1 MTRHESALMVEIS
14 DFEKVGDVQ
23 AEVIDRFQG
32 RIPSDIIELWQEY
45 GYGVFGHGYF
55 RVIDPLQYLEA
66 LQAEGI
72 GKVTA
77 GGVTVPVIAT
87 AMTDLIT
94 WEPNIG
100 MTNLRFRDEE
110 VSGAGFAIN
119 NVVAKLKRP
128 RARSVV
134 EVMNWAMYPEVVE
147 RYGVPEYG
155 KSFTYVPLR
164 SLGGPGTVDSLQ
176 INDTV
181 TAMQLMIETQ
191 GPLEH

>member
-1 MTRHESALMVEIS
+1 MSMVEIS

-45 GYGVFGHGYF
+45 GYGTFGNGYF
-55 RVIDPLQYLEA
+55 RVIDPIEYLDA
-66 LQAEGI
+66 LGVEGI

-77 GGVTVPVIAT
+77 DGVAVPVIAT

-110 VSGAGFAIN
+110 VSGAGFEVK

-128 RARSVV
+128 RANSVV
-134 EVMNWAMYPEVVE
+134 EAMNWEMYPEAVE
-147 RYGVPEYG
+147 LHGMPEYG

-164 SLGGPGTVDSLQ
+164 SLGGPGTVESLK

-181 TAMQLMIETQ
+181 TAMQLMIEMQ